1 MRPAAQI
8 KTNGPNGKPA
18 APDWAAL
25 TQALPPAQVASYVR
39 GKTIYRAEETADQVS
54 LIASGRVKLSRVC
67 QDGREAVLE
76 ILKPGELL
84 GELAALWGER
94 RREQAQALDAVELQT
109 WPSAVWRA
117 QMEKDARWGTALAV
131 WLGRRVQAAYTHI
144 ESLAFDPIPRR
155 LARTMLENAL
165 RFGTRLEDGR
175 LQLGP
180 LTHEALAQQVAT
192 SREII
197 THYMNQFRQQGLL
210 DYSRK
215 SIEVVPE
222 RLETLLQ

>member
-1 MRPAAQI
+1 MRPAPLN
-8 KTNGPNGKPA
+8 KSNGKNSPL
-18 APDWAAL
+18 PDWPTL
-25 TQALPPAQVASYVR
+25 TQALPSAQLLTYVR
-39 GKTIYRAEETADQVS
+39 GKTIYRAEEAADSVA
-54 LIASGRVKLSRVC
+54 LIAGGRVKLSRVC
-67 QDGREAVLE
+67 QDGRETVLE

-84 GELAALWGER
+84 GETAALWAER
-94 RREQAQALDAVELQT
+94 RSEQAQALDAVELKS
-109 WPSAVWRA
+109 WPAVIWRA
-117 QMEKDARWGTALAV
+117 QMEKDPRWGLSLTA
-131 WLGRRVQAAYTHI
+131 WLGRRLQSAYAHI

-155 LARTMLENAL
+155 LARTMLENAQ
-165 RFGTRLEDGR
+165 RFGIRLDDGR

-210 DYSRK
+210 EYSRK

-222 RLETLLQ
+222 RLEVLLQ